1 MFLNTRD
8 YFRASILITALG
20 ITSAYASD
28 TGLIT
33 FDGAVSDAT
42 CTLSTSNGVDSSN
55 ITLSMP
61 VVKKAEVSSATL
73 ASGGVGDKEFEF
85 LLNDCPDTLTAAV
98 ITFSSQQFAELS
110 NGTLKVDPTLSGA
123 AQNVSIALFNNS
135 ADNKTQVKI
144 GDPTD
149 TPQSVT
155 LTDGSGKFAYKA
167 AYVPSA
173 DWSITNPVISGKVST
188 NATFTLSYE

>member
-1 MFLNTRD
+1 MFSNTSY
-8 YFRASILITALG
+8 YFSASLLITMLN
-20 ITSAYASD
+20 ITSASASD

-33 FDGAVSDAT
+33 FDGAVTDAT
-42 CTLSTSNGVDSSN
+42 CTLTTSNGLDSSN

-61 VVKKAEVSSATL
+61 VVKKAEVSSATI
-73 ASGGVGDKEFEF
+73 ASGGVGSKEFEF
-85 LLNDCPDTLTAAV
+85 LLNDCPEALTAAV

-123 AQNVSIALFNNS
+123 AQNVSIALFNNT
-135 ADNKTQVKI
+135 ADNKSQVKI
-144 GDPTD
+144 GDPSD
-149 TPQSVT
+149 IPQTVA
-155 LTDGSGKFAYKA
+155 LAAGSGRFAYKA

-173 DWSITNPVISGKVST
+173 DWSVTNNVISGKVST